1 MKSLLNTLSKN
12 KRRLFYA
19 LLIGLLLW
27 SVYKGNLFNSTW
39 IMLTYCLSF
48 LLAFFTLA
56 PMLLPI
62 DNSGEEKSRL
72 VDLFVRF
79 FIGDRLSFIVV
90 REGKV
95 VVPANKEKRKGKEK
109 EKGPI
114 EGPWVYGR
122 GAILMDGTSVVVL
135 KTETG
140 ISQVVGPGNKAEG
153 KSPSGITFTLY
164 PEQVDSVI
172 DLRPQ
177 MRTEMIKAQTRDGIL
192 VDVRIT
198 AFFTLK
204 GTKARRSIDM
214 TPDKLHPFTW
224 RQASVREVFH
234 NKRIEVEGNQTQQTQ
249 WSDRVMQI
257 SIAELRQLI
266 ARHSLDY
273 LTAPLLSDRHPR
285 FELRR
290 ELLTIVQAQLDAS
303 NIIQSETEATGE
315 SKRGSGI
322 EVRFLAVSLIW
333 PPPEVVEQRIETW
346 KKEWSKKEVEVMG
359 RAKAQAL
366 IMKEQARAT
375 AQGELTARIND
386 ALQAAKD
393 SGTTSSDLV
402 ALRFLEVMD
411 KMAKDPTTRA
421 LLTLDSLNMLNQL
434 RDMLKSDGSDKP
446 A

>member
-1 MKSLLNTLSKN
+1 MKSLLDTLSKN
-12 KRRLFYA
+12 KRRMLYA
-19 LLIGLLLW
+19 FLIGLLLW
-27 SVYKGNLFNSTW
+27 SVYKYQFFNSAW
-39 IMLTYCLSF
+39 IMLTYCGAF
-48 LLAFFTLA
+48 VLAFIVVA

-62 DNSGEEKSRL
+62 DSFGKERRPMRDRFLRFLTGERL
-72 VDLFVRF
+72 L
-79 FIGDRLSFIVV
+79 FIVV

-95 VVPANKEKRKGKEK
+95 VVPVSKEKRSKAKE
-109 EKGPI
+109 PI

-122 GAILMDGTSVVVL
+122 SAILTDSTSVIVM

-140 ISQVVGPGNKAEG
+140 ISRVIGPGSIAE
-153 KSPSGITFTLY
+153 SRSESGVIFTFYT
-164 PEQVDSVI
+164 EQVDSVI

-177 MRTEMIKAQTRDGIL
+177 MRTEMIEAQTRDGIL
-192 VDVRIT
+192 VKVRVT

-214 TPDKLHPFTW
+214 TPAKPHPFTW
-224 RQASVREVFH
+224 RQASVREAFH
-234 NKRIEVEGNQTQQTQ
+234 NKRIEYVDGKPEQIQQTQ

-257 SIAELRQLI
+257 AIAELRQLI

-273 LTAPLLSDRHPR
+273 LTAPLLADRHPR

-290 ELLTIVQAQLDAS
+290 ELLGIVQQRLDAS
-303 NIIQSETEATGE
+303 NIIQEQPNTSDEL
-315 SKRGSGI
+315 KRGSGI
-322 EVRFLAVSLIW
+322 EVRFIAVSLIW
-333 PPPEVVEQRIETW
+333 PPPPVVEQRIEAW
-346 KKEWSKKEVEVMG
+346 KKEWLKKETEVMG

-366 IMKEQARAT
+366 ITKEQARAT

-386 ALQAAKD
+386 ALQAAKA

-421 LLTLDSLNMLNQL
+421 LLTLDSLSMLNRL
-434 RDMLKSDGSDKP
+434 REMLKSDGSDE
-446 A
+446 AA